1 MLTKLPIFFLVWVI
15 ETAELISLKLVIKNN
30 QPPFPQ
36 PSPFFQQTS
45 GMENLSYVFL
55 SKL

>member
-1 MLTKLPIFFLVWVI
+1 MLAKLPIFFLVWVI

-45 GMENLSYVFL
+45 GIENLSYVFL